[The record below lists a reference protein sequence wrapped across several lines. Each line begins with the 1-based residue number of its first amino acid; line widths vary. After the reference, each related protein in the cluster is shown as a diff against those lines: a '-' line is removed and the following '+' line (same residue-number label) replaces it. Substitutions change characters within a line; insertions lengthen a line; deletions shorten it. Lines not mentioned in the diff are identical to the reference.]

1 MDEGY
6 ECRLIY
12 KGEQLMRSAVFY
24 LLHSTA
30 IIGLMIASYAYGFKQ
45 AASNAKD
52 KAFSFIKRN

>member
-1 MDEGY
+1 
-6 ECRLIY
+6 
-12 KGEQLMRSAVFY
+12 MRSAVFY

-45 AASNAKD
+45 AASDAKD